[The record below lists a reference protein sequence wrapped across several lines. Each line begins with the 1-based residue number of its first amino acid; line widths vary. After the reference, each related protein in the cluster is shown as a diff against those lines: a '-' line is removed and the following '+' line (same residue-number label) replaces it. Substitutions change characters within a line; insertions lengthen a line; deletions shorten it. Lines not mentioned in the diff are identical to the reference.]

1 MNRNA
6 LMVVALTCA
15 AVLTGC
21 SSEEHSDLRQFV
33 KESDKLPGGRIQPLP
48 EVKPYE
54 PFAYNAYDLTDPFKP
69 RKIEPPKS
77 TAKGGLQPDFNR
89 PREALEAF
97 PLENLKMVG
106 TLQQKNQV
114 FALVKAPDS
123 ALYRV
128 RSGNYLGQN
137 FGRIVGISETDI
149 KLKEIVQDSGGN
161 WEEKE
166 QALLLQEQGGSK

>member
-1 MNRNA
+1 MNTRT
-6 LMVVALTCA
+6 LVAL
-15 AVLTGC
+15 AVCVTALSACGG
-21 SSEEHSDLRQFV
+21 EEHSDLRQFV
-33 KESDKLPGGRIQPLP
+33 KDSDKLPGGRIQPLP

-97 PLENLKMVG
+97 ALENLRMVG
-106 TLQQKNQV
+106 TLQQKGQV
-114 FALVKAPDS
+114 YALIKAPDS
-123 ALYRV
+123 SLYRV
-128 RSGNYLGQN
+128 QSGNYLGQN

-166 QALLLQEQGGSK
+166 QALLLQEQEGKK